1 MPEFSLRGYLPGLI
15 LIAGMILFVVGGG
28 ICTELQRLS
37 VIPALV
43 GLTGLALCGWAL
55 WSNKL

>member
-1 MPEFSLRGYLPGLI
+1 MSEFNLQSYFPGLI

-28 ICTELQRLS
+28 ICAEFQRLS

-43 GLTGLALCGWAL
+43 GLAGLALCGWAL
-55 WSNKL
+55 WSNQL

>member
-15 LIAGMILFVVGGG
+15 LIVGMILFVVGGG
-28 ICTELQRLS
+28 ICAELQRLS

-43 GLTGLALCGWAL
+43 GLAGLAICGVIIWGR
-55 WSNKL
+55 WI

>member
-1 MPEFSLRGYLPGLI
+1 MSEFNLRGYLPGLI
-15 LIAGMILFVVGGG
+15 LIAGMTLFVVGGG
-28 ICTELQRLS
+28 ICAELQRLS

-43 GLTGLALCGWAL
+43 GLAGLALCGWVL

>member
-1 MPEFSLRGYLPGLI
+1 MMADGRPDTPGLI

-28 ICTELQRLS
+28 ICAELQRLS

-43 GLTGLALCGWAL
+43 GLAGLALCGWAL
-55 WSNKL
+55 WSNQL

>member
-28 ICTELQRLS
+28 ICAELQRLS

-43 GLTGLALCGWAL
+43 GLAGLALCGWAL
-55 WSNKL
+55 WSNQL